1 MADFKISTL
10 TMDLYIIIEM
20 TSIIAGVLRLKQSKM
35 NIRNYVTVTV
45 KNSSGNISESR
56 EAVIVSSY
64 RKLWKS

>member
-1 MADFKISTL
+1 MTDFKISTL

>member
-1 MADFKISTL
+1 MTDFKISTL

-20 TSIIAGVLRLKQSKM
+20 TSIIADVLRLKQSKM

>member
-1 MADFKISTL
+1 
-10 TMDLYIIIEM
+10 MDLYIIIEM
-20 TSIIAGVLRLKQSKM
+20 TSIIADVLRLKQSKM